1 MWSYTNAHFQ
11 NFKAAIA
18 LQSSHHE
25 DAQGKAER
33 IGRCLHRAYYSGEYN
48 PYNLLLAG
56 SYGKGTAIRP
66 TSDVD
71 LMYFLPY
78 DEYVRFSAYQGNGQ
92 SALLAEVRMK
102 LRETFPTTD
111 IRADGQVVVVDYESY
126 KFEVVPA
133 FLIGNQ
139 TYIADTND
147 GGRWKAAYPFQ
158 EISTLD
164 ELDRQTIGH
173 VRSLVQ
179 YMKVWKRVKD
189 VPLKSVIL
197 ENAAIAMLRNWYFL
211 NGSIETAA
219 RRGTAWYHDFL
230 VRDFFWFL
238 LQYNH
243 LTMQDGEVIL
253 FGDGWRRKAEYA
265 YEQAALA
272 VEYEKQD
279 QRLMA
284 VSHWQ
289 NIFGAQF
296 TGLPQTP
303 EPVTRQTIL
312 AGLAGV

>member
-18 LQSSHHE
+18 LQPNHHE

-33 IGRCLHRAYYSGEYN
+33 IGRCLHRAYYPGEYD

-102 LRETFPTTD
+102 LLETFRTTD

-147 GGRWKAAYPFQ
+147 GGRWKAVYPFQ
-158 EISTLD
+158 EISNLD
-164 ELDRQTIGH
+164 GLDRQTIGY

-179 YMKVWKRVKD
+179 YMKVWKRVQD
-189 VPLKSVIL
+189 VPLKSIIL
-197 ENAAIAMLRNWYFL
+197 ENAAMILLRDWYFL
-211 NGSIETAA
+211 DGSINAA
-219 RRGTAWYHDFL
+219 SPMGNAFYHDFL
-230 VRDFFWFL
+230 VRDFFGL
-238 LQYNH
+238 LLRNDR
-243 LTMQDGEVIL
+243 LMLPDGEVIL
-253 FGDGWRRKAEYA
+253 FGDGWRRKTEYA
-265 YEQAALA
+265 FEQATIAT
-272 VEYEKQD
+272 EYEKQD
-279 QRLMA
+279 QRFMA

-296 TGLPQTP
+296 TGLPQVSR
-303 EPVTRQTIL
+303 PVTAS
-312 AGLAGV
+312 AGLMGV

>member
-18 LQSSHHE
+18 LQSTHHE

-33 IGRCLHRAYYSGEYN
+33 IGRCLHRAYYTGEYN
-48 PYNLLLAG
+48 PYNLLLGG

-102 LRETFPTTD
+102 LLETFRTTD

-147 GGRWKAAYPFQ
+147 GGRWKAVYPFQ
-158 EISTLD
+158 EISNLD
-164 ELDRQTIGH
+164 GLDRQTIGH

-179 YMKVWKRVKD
+179 YLKVWKRVKE
-189 VPLKSVIL
+189 VPLKSIIL
-197 ENAAIAMLRNWYFL
+197 EEATMSLLRNWGYL
-211 NGSIETAA
+211 GLSIDASA
-219 RRGTAWYHDFL
+219 PMGDLWYHDFL
-230 VRDFFWFL
+230 VRDFFQFL
-238 LQYNH
+238 LQH
-243 LTMQDGEVIL
+243 ERLVMRDGEVIP

-265 YEQAALA
+265 FEQATIAS
-272 VEYEKQD
+272 EYEKLD

-284 VSHWQ
+284 VGHWQ

-303 EPVTRQTIL
+303 QSVTRQTIL